1 MSPPTDYRAE
11 TDHQVIALMSG
22 TSADGVDAVLV
33 RISGQAPELSVE
45 LLQHEHLDYPEE
57 LRATVLRACLP
68 DCPVAEITR
77 LNVELGEHFARAAVA
92 VARTHG
98 TPLERVDLIASHGQT
113 VCHLPQPGGGGA
125 TLQIGEPAVIAERA
139 GVTVVA
145 DFRPADMA
153 AGGQGAPLVPYADWV
168 LFRDPKLTRAIQNLG
183 GIGNVTYVPAGAGID
198 DVIAFDTGPG
208 NMVMDGVV
216 AALTAGSE
224 SCDRDGVRAARGRV
238 NDELLAWL
246 MQHPYLQR
254 QPPKSTGREEFG
266 EQFVAQV
273 MANGR
278 GLGVGDNDLVTTVTA
293 FTAETIAAAYRQ
305 LLPQQPPIDEVVL
318 GGGGSLN
325 PTLCRMLAER
335 LPGSKLM
342 KHEDFGIPAQA
353 KEPLAF
359 AILGHET
366 MMGRP
371 ANVPRATGARHP
383 VILGKIVLPSPK
395 V

>member
-1 MSPPTDYRAE
+1 MSSLTDYRAKTE
-11 TDHQVIALMSG
+11 HLVIALMSG

-33 RISGQAPELSVE
+33 RISGQSLDLRVE

-57 LRATVLRACLP
+57 TRAAVLRACLP
-68 DCPVAEITR
+68 DCPVTEITR
-77 LNVELGEHFARAAVA
+77 LSVELGEQYAQAVIA
-92 VARTHG
+92 VARSHG
-98 TPLERVDLIASHGQT
+98 TPLQEIDLVASHGQT
-113 VCHLPQPGGGGA
+113 VCHLPNPGGGGA
-125 TLQIGEPAVIAERA
+125 TLQIGEPAVIAERT

-168 LFRDPKLTRAIQNLG
+168 LFCDSTLTRAIQNIG
-183 GIGNVTYVPAGAGID
+183 GIGNVTYVPAGAAID

-208 NMVMDGVV
+208 NMVIDGVV
-216 AALTAGSE
+216 ALLSGGSE
-224 SCDRDGVRAARGRV
+224 SYDRDGIHAARGQV

-246 MQHPYLQR
+246 IQHPYLQR

-266 EQFVAQV
+266 EQFVVQA
-273 MANGR
+273 MAHAR
-278 GLGVGDNDLVTTVTA
+278 GLGVEDDDLVATVTA
-293 FTAETIAAAYRQ
+293 FTAETIADSYRRF
-305 LLPQQPPIDEVVL
+305 LPQPPIDEVVL

-325 PTLCRMLAER
+325 PTLCRMIAQR
-335 LPGSKLM
+335 LPGAKLLT
-342 KHEDFGIPAQA
+342 HEDFGIPAQA

-366 MMGRP
+366 VMGRP

-383 VILGKIVLPSPK
+383 VILGKIIPPSPK
-395 V
+395 A